1 MSRDHPLPVKDP
13 FQILAD
19 ELTLIRHDVEKLQ
32 RTSLGKDEAKALNK
46 QLTDGVAQMASAG
59 PRVQAAIEQRLERVA
74 KDVRVEAARAAES
87 AARAAIRDSHAESLA
102 AARDL
107 SQAAG
112 EARRQAWR
120 YFGGFWVWLVAML
133 SLGALLGAL
142 AASATETA
150 RSLLSVEQLVRYGC
164 GWSSVGGQIIE
175 QEDGSSFCAFWIVTP
190 DQAR

>member
-133 SLGALLGAL
+133 ATGALLGAL
-142 AASATETA
+142 AALWLTGKDDARLFGRFPGVYCVSAGGTV
-150 RSLLSVEQLVRYGC
+150 VELDNGGSYCGVWVDPPVRT
-164 GWSSVGGQIIE
+164 QN
-175 QEDGSSFCAFWIVTP
+175 
-190 DQAR
+190 